1 MHMTHAMELVASSK
15 MRRATDRMIK
25 ARNYAEA
32 MEELFDGL
40 DMAECRSSVF
50 VGKREQRRICVIV
63 IAGDRGLAGG
73 YNSNIY
79 KCEKSLTEG
88 REVSVMPIGKRAVE
102 YYRNRSYSLVGE
114 GYASAE
120 RFDSKSCA
128 EISRELTQRFARGEF
143 DALYLV
149 YTRYDSVL
157 SQTAVSKKLLPLES
171 KGSSGGA
178 GAVFEPDS
186 ETVMASAMPAY
197 ISGIL
202 YGAVCESFLCELA
215 CRRNAMN
222 SAGKNAA
229 EIIDKLSLEYNRAR
243 QGTIT
248 QEITEIVA
256 GSQS

>member
-1 MHMTHAMELVASSK
+1 MAHAMELVASSK
-15 MRRATDRMIK
+15 MRRATERMTK
-25 ARNYAEA
+25 AKNYAEA
-32 MEELFDGL
+32 IGELFSGL
-40 DMAECRSSVF
+40 DLTECRNSVF
-50 VGKREQRRICVIV
+50 VGEREEKNVCVIV

-79 KCEKSLTEG
+79 KCEKSLSAQKNI
-88 REVSVMPIGKRAVE
+88 SVVPIGKRAYE
-102 YYRNRSYSLVGE
+102 YYRHRDYKIVGE
-114 GYASAE
+114 GYASCE
-120 RFDSKSCA
+120 KFDAKSCSELA
-128 EISRELTQRFARGEF
+128 HDLTARFVSGEYDSLYVVYTEYGSVLTQ
-143 DALYLV
+143 
-149 YTRYDSVL
+149 
-157 SQTAVSKKLLPLES
+157 TATAKKLLPIEY
-171 KGSSGGA
+171 KRSSGGA
-178 GAVFEPDS
+178 GAVFEPEC
-186 ETVMASAMPAY
+186 ETVMAAAMPAY
-197 ISGIL
+197 ISGLL